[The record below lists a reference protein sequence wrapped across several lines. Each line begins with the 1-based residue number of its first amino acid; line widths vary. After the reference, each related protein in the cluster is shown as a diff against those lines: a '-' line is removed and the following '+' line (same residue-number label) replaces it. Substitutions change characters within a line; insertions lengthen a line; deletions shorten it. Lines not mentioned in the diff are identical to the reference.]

1 MAARL
6 AHRCSRLLGA
16 SLQVPGT
23 ASACALASRP
33 SPPKTVPL
41 STVHTS
47 SFCRH
52 ADPFQVKEQVYT
64 KLPDRTEV
72 EGLIETAS
80 GLEDL
85 LQLGRAQIVTGNQ
98 AALIVTAIS
107 RNATETKME
116 ADSILKDDR
125 LQQLLQTI
133 EKQIS
138 HVWNGNLVNL
148 LKSLYLLELEN
159 GKLLRSVENE
169 VRWRLRRLTSKQL
182 VGLADFCVA
191 FAHTQEQK
199 SLVNDLVKHLELRWT
214 EIEDPKSVVILMTK
228 VGYISHT
235 LMEKLEDKALEY
247 AEHFTPEETRKV
259 LLALAAQ
266 KRRSVS
272 LLRAL
277 SYHLVQRHFG
287 LSTGVLLD
295 VAFAFGKL
303 NFHQAQVLQKMA
315 SDMFPKVPEM
325 TPSDVTRCVKSMA
338 YLKWLSLPLFEAF
351 TEYTLDNAEKF
362 TALQICNLVLA
373 FGRLNYQPSKGDQ
386 FFDMVHKKLPAEMDA
401 LEPHFQV
408 DMVWSL
414 CVLQQAK
421 DLYLQ
426 RVLQPDIY
434 MQILG
439 DQSAKTRNYRLK
451 LVCINSSARFDC
463 AEYQGPYIPSD
474 ILHKEVLLHG
484 DRKPTPLKT
493 GLAEALKAI
502 AGESCFRHGVISVY
516 GCQIDGEVVLDTE
529 NKPLPLNELVAPHL
543 PKSAGT
549 EPLPSGAKRLAF
561 LCWDFS
567 SFSGKSK
574 DLLGWYALSRRH
586 LQAAGFL
593 IVDVPYYEWFD
604 LKSEWQKIAYLKVKM
619 GKAVAE
625 DMAK

>member
-1 MAARL
+1 M
-6 AHRCSRLLGA
+6 
-16 SLQVPGT
+16 
-23 ASACALASRP
+23 
-33 SPPKTVPL
+33 
-41 STVHTS
+41 
-47 SFCRH
+47 
-52 ADPFQVKEQVYT
+52 VKEQVYS

-72 EGLIETAS
+72 EGLIEMAS

-85 LQLGRAQIVTGNQ
+85 LQIGRTRVVTGNQ
-98 AALIVTAIS
+98 AALIVIAIS
-107 RNATETKME
+107 RHATEKKME
-116 ADSILKDDR
+116 TGSVLQDDR
-125 LQQLLQTI
+125 CQELLQTV

-138 HVWNGNLVNL
+138 HVWNGNLVNVL
-148 LKSLYLLELEN
+148 RSLYLLGLED

-169 VRWRLRRLTSKQL
+169 VRWRLRRLTFKQL
-182 VGLADFCVA
+182 VGLSDFCVA

-199 SLVNDLVKHLELRWT
+199 SLVSDLVKHLELRWT
-214 EIEDPKSVVILMTK
+214 EIEDAKSVVILMTK
-228 VGYISHT
+228 IGYISRT

-287 LSTGVLLD
+287 LSTGVILD

-303 NFHQAQVLQKMA
+303 NFQQAQVLQKMA

-338 YLKWLSLPLFEAF
+338 YLKWHSLPLFEAF
-351 TEYTLDNAEKF
+351 TEYTVDNAEKF
-362 TALQICNLVLA
+362 TVLQICNLVLA

-386 FFDMVHKKLPAEMDA
+386 FFDLVHKRLLSEMDS
-401 LEPHFQV
+401 LDPQFQV
-408 DMVWSL
+408 DLVWSL
-414 CVLQQAK
+414 CVLQQGK

-426 RVLQPDIY
+426 RMLRPEFY

-439 DQSAKTRNYRLK
+439 DQSAKARNYRLK

-463 AEYQGPYIPSD
+463 SDYHGPYIPSD
-474 ILHKEVLLHG
+474 ILHTEVLLHG
-484 DRKPTPLKT
+484 DRKPTSLQT
-493 GLAEALKAI
+493 GLAEALKAV
-502 AGESCFRHGVISVY
+502 AGESCFRYAVTTVY
-516 GCQIDGEVVLDTE
+516 GWQIDGEVVLDTE
-529 NKPLPLNELVAPHL
+529 NKPLSLNELVAPHL
-543 PKSAGT
+543 PKSTGT
-549 EPLPSGAKRLAF
+549 NDLPPGAKRLAF

-574 DLLGWYALSRRH
+574 DLLGRCALSRRH
-586 LQAAGFL
+586 LQTAGFL

-604 LKSEWQKIAYLKVKM
+604 LKSEWQKVAYLKDKM

>member
-16 SLQVPGT
+16 SLQVQIAAPT
-23 ASACALASRP
+23 CALTSRP
-33 SPPKTVPL
+33 SPLKTLPL
-41 STVHTS
+41 SAVHTS
-47 SFCRH
+47 SFCQH
-52 ADPFQVKEQVYT
+52 ADSFQVKEQVYT

-80 GLEDL
+80 SLDDL
-85 LQLGRAQIVTGNQ
+85 LQIGRAQIMTGNQ
-98 AALIVTAIS
+98 AALILIAIS
-107 RNATETKME
+107 RNATETKVE
-116 ADSILKDDR
+116 AGSILQDDR
-125 LQQLLQTI
+125 CQHLLQII

-148 LKSLYLLELEN
+148 LKSLYLLGLDD

-169 VRWRLRRLTSKQL
+169 VRWRLRRLSFKQL
-182 VGLADFCVA
+182 VGLADFCVP
-191 FAHTQEQK
+191 FAHTPEQK
-199 SLVNDLVKHLELRWT
+199 SLVSDLVKHLELRWT
-214 EIEDPKSVVILMTK
+214 EIDDPKSVVILMTK
-228 VGYISHT
+228 VGYISHS

-303 NFHQAQVLQKMA
+303 NFHQAQLLQKMA
-315 SDMFPKVPEM
+315 SDMLPKVSEM
-325 TPSDVTRCVKSMA
+325 TPSEVTRCVKSMA

-351 TEYTLDNAEKF
+351 TE
-362 TALQICNLVLA
+362 
-373 FGRLNYQPSKGDQ
+373 
-386 FFDMVHKKLPAEMDA
+386 VHERLPAEMDA
-401 LEPHFQV
+401 LDPQFQV
-408 DMVWSL
+408 DLVWSL

-426 RVLQPDIY
+426 RVLRPDFY

-451 LVCINSSARFDC
+451 VVCINSSARFDGSD
-463 AEYQGPYIPSD
+463 YQGPYIPSD
-474 ILHKEVLLHG
+474 VLHTEVSLHG
-484 DRKPTPLKT
+484 HRKPTPLQT
-493 GLAEALKAI
+493 GLVEALKAI
-502 AGESCFRHGVISVY
+502 AGESCFRHGVITVH
-516 GCQIDGEVVLDTE
+516 GWQIDGEVVLDTE
-529 NKPLPLNELVAPHL
+529 NNPLPLNELVAPHL
-543 PKSAGT
+543 PKSPGAN
-549 EPLPSGAKRLAF
+549 PLPTGAKRLAF

-574 DLLGWYALSRRH
+574 DLLGRYAVCRRH

-604 LKSEWQKIAYLKVKM
+604 LKSEWQKVAYLKDKM

-625 DMAK
+625 DLAK

>member
-1 MAARL
+1 M
-6 AHRCSRLLGA
+6 
-16 SLQVPGT
+16 
-23 ASACALASRP
+23 
-33 SPPKTVPL
+33 
-41 STVHTS
+41 
-47 SFCRH
+47 
-52 ADPFQVKEQVYT
+52 
-64 KLPDRTEV
+64 
-72 EGLIETAS
+72 
-80 GLEDL
+80 
-85 LQLGRAQIVTGNQ
+85 TGNQ
-98 AALIVTAIS
+98 AALILIAIS
-107 RNATETKME
+107 RNATETKVE
-116 ADSILKDDR
+116 AGSILQDDR
-125 LQQLLQTI
+125 CQHLLQII

-148 LKSLYLLELEN
+148 LKSLYLLGLDD

-169 VRWRLRRLTSKQL
+169 VRWRLRRLSFKQL
-182 VGLADFCVA
+182 VGLADFCVP
-191 FAHTQEQK
+191 FAHTPEQK
-199 SLVNDLVKHLELRWT
+199 SLVSDLVKHLELRWT
-214 EIEDPKSVVILMTK
+214 EIDDPKSVVILMTK
-228 VGYISHT
+228 VGYISHS

-303 NFHQAQVLQKMA
+303 NFHQAQLLQKMA
-315 SDMFPKVPEM
+315 SDMLPKVSEM
-325 TPSDVTRCVKSMA
+325 TPSEVTRCVKSMA

-351 TEYTLDNAEKF
+351 TEFILDNAEKF

-386 FFDMVHKKLPAEMDA
+386 FFDMVHERLPAEMDA
-401 LEPHFQV
+401 LDPQFQV
-408 DMVWSL
+408 DLVWSL

-426 RVLQPDIY
+426 RVLRPDFY

-451 LVCINSSARFDC
+451 VVCINSSARFDGSD
-463 AEYQGPYIPSD
+463 YQGPYIPSD
-474 ILHKEVLLHG
+474 VLHTEVSLHG
-484 DRKPTPLKT
+484 HRKPTPLQT
-493 GLAEALKAI
+493 GLVEALKAI
-502 AGESCFRHGVISVY
+502 AGESCFRHGVITVH
-516 GCQIDGEVVLDTE
+516 GWQIDGEVVLDTE
-529 NKPLPLNELVAPHL
+529 NNPLPLNELVAPHL
-543 PKSAGT
+543 PKSPGAN
-549 EPLPSGAKRLAF
+549 PLPTGAKRLAF

-574 DLLGWYALSRRH
+574 DLLGRYAVCRRH

-604 LKSEWQKIAYLKVKM
+604 LKSEWQKVAYLKDKM

-625 DMAK
+625 DLAK